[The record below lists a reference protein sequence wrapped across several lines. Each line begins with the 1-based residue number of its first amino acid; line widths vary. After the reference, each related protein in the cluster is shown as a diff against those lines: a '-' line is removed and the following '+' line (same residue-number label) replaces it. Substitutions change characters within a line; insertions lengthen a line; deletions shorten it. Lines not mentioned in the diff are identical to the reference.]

1 MTTAAAAYSRVLLM
15 PLNTLALSAA
25 FPSGPVTWEA
35 RPFAPVRAIA
45 RMDATG
51 VTVPFQPLLPTLTD
65 TRVCIAL
72 PSAEPIGPATVPG
85 TTPGIAANRR
95 ASAAALARSAGVIPE
110 AR

>member
-1 MTTAAAAYSRVLLM
+1 M
-15 PLNTLALSAA
+15 PLNTFALSAA
-25 FPSGPVTWEA
+25 FPIIPVTWEA
-35 RPFAPVRAIA
+35 RPFAPAAAIP
-45 RMDATG
+45 RREATG

-72 PSAEPIGPATVPG
+72 PSAERIGPATVAG

-95 ASAAALARSAGVIPE
+95 ASAAALARSAAVIPE

>member
-1 MTTAAAAYSRVLLM
+1 M

-25 FPSGPVTWEA
+25 FPKIPVTWEDM
-35 RPFAPVRAIA
+35 PSAPDRAIA

-72 PSAEPIGPATVPG
+72 PSADGIGPVTVPG
-85 TTPGIAANRR
+85 TTPCIAANLR
-95 ASAAALARSAGVIPE
+95 ASAAALARSAAVIPE